1 MSDSPFFLR
10 IHTTH
15 LPIPVVPAS
24 RLASLRT
31 NAGKPSGAL
40 IQVQSSLSHAPYSLR
55 KPAPTASTLLIR
67 N

>member
-10 IHTTH
+10 IPITH
-15 LPIPVVPAS
+15 PPNLAVSAS

-55 KPAPTASTLLIR
+55 KPAPTASTPLII

>member
-10 IHTTH
+10 IPITH
-15 LPIPVVPAS
+15 PPIPVVPAS
-24 RLASLRT
+24 RFSSLRT

-40 IQVQSSLSHAPYSLR
+40 LQVQSSLSRAPSSLR
-55 KPAPTASTLLIR
+55 KPAPTASTPLII